1 MGWFGVPRGGVRGAQ
16 SCTYGAAAPKGVSIS
31 HHGGRAPSKKGNNKK
46 KRENKKIFWVNEEGG
61 GHAKGMM

>member
-31 HHGGRAPSKKGNNKK
+31 HYGGRAPSKKGKKKKK
-46 KRENKKIFWVNEEGG
+46 KRKEKDFLGE
-61 GHAKGMM
+61 

>member
-31 HHGGRAPSKKGNNKK
+31 HHGGRAPSKKGKKKKK
-46 KRENKKIFWVNEEGG
+46 KRKEKDFLGE
-61 GHAKGMM
+61 